1 MSSFTHSS
9 KNIPRN
15 EQDQLQYYYDVKEGL
30 LKDIIENTDKHS
42 LSLLLDNSLI
52 TPTQNKSYSIKV
64 IQCGDYYQVYRF
76 NKTKIKNDKMKEKI
90 NDKKYSVDLWQDIDI
105 DKLIKP
111 ENYQKEPSRGVIS
124 KKNIDRSKFQL
135 QRLIKANEN
144 KFKTFITL
152 TFADNV
158 ISIEDANKK
167 FDIWRTKIKSIYKDF
182 SYVCV
187 PEFQKRGAVH
197 YHLLTDLEIE
207 NEYQYIRRNKL
218 TKVKLI
224 LSQEGKSS
232 QFDVRYW
239 SYGFSS
245 VYNMKDINV
254 VGYITKYMTKDIDN
268 RLFGKRR
275 YLSSNNLIKPNE
287 YYINLHDDQDFN
299 LIADILA
306 NSNITYDS
314 SYLDVFGDVIDY
326 TEYKRASD
334 SSPERSELKKSTS
347 LSRSA

>member
-52 TPTQNKSYSIKV
+52 TQTEQKAYTIKI

-90 NDKKYSVDLWQDIDI
+90 NDKKYCVDLWLDIDT
-105 DKLIKP
+105 DKLVKP
-111 ENYQKEPSRGVIS
+111 ENYQKEPSRGVVLQ
-124 KKNIDRSKFQL
+124 KNINRSKFQL
-135 QRLIKANEN
+135 QRLIKANE
-144 KFKTFITL
+144 KEFKTFITL
-152 TFADNV
+152 TFSDNV
-158 ISIEDANKK
+158 KSIKDANKV
-167 FDIWRTKIKSIYKDF
+167 FNSFRTYIKKLKNDF
-182 SYVCV
+182 KYVCV

-197 YHLLTDLEIE
+197 YHLLTNINYTDFNLLSQ
-207 NEYQYIRRNKL
+207 NE
-218 TKVKLI
+218 VKLWDPKFKKWQI
-224 LSQEGKSS
+224 GRNIKGWNKGYSL
-232 QFDVRYW
+232 VI
-239 SYGFSS
+239 
-245 VYNMKDINV
+245 NMKDINV
-254 VGYITKYMTKDIDN
+254 IGYLSKYMTKDIDN
-268 RLFGKRR
+268 RLFGFRR
-275 YLSSNNLIKPNE
+275 YLNSNNLIKPNE
-287 YYINLHDDQDFN
+287 YYINLYDDQDFN
-299 LIADILA
+299 VIADILA

-334 SSPERSELKKSTS
+334 SSPE
-347 LSRSA
+347 

>member
-52 TPTQNKSYSIKV
+52 TQTEQKAYTIKI

-90 NDKKYSVDLWQDIDI
+90 NDKKYCVDLWLDIDT
-105 DKLIKP
+105 DKLVKP
-111 ENYQKEPSRGVIS
+111 ENYQKEPSRGVVLQ
-124 KKNIDRSKFQL
+124 KNINRSKFQL
-135 QRLIKANEN
+135 QRLIKANE
-144 KFKTFITL
+144 KEFKTFITL
-152 TFADNV
+152 TFSDNV
-158 ISIEDANKK
+158 KSIKDANKV
-167 FDIWRTKIKSIYKDF
+167 FNSFRTYIKKLKNDF
-182 SYVCV
+182 KYVCV

-197 YHLLTDLEIE
+197 YHLLTNINYTDFNLLSQ
-207 NEYQYIRRNKL
+207 NE
-218 TKVKLI
+218 VKLWDPKFKKCWNKGYSLVI
-224 LSQEGKSS
+224 
-232 QFDVRYW
+232 
-239 SYGFSS
+239 
-245 VYNMKDINV
+245 NMKDINV
-254 VGYITKYMTKDIDN
+254 IGYLSKYMTKDIDN
-268 RLFGKRR
+268 RLFGFRR
-275 YLSSNNLIKPNE
+275 YLNSNNLIKPNE
-287 YYINLHDDQDFN
+287 YYINLYDDQDFN
-299 LIADILA
+299 VIADILA

-334 SSPERSELKKSTS
+334 SSPE
-347 LSRSA
+347 